1 MNLILTHEPDAVAL
15 LTDRYRQPRISALL
29 AAWTAEVQALEL
41 AYWDLLTKRS
51 PATAEGAVLDLLGKI
66 VGQPREGRTD
76 EQYRVWISARVL
88 VNQSSGLSR
97 QLIALAAKLCQV
109 PIRIEDHYP
118 AAFTIHAMGPVLGAD
133 GVEIAQLIVE
143 AKAAGVKAFFHW
155 YDSLAVFR
163 FSATGT
169 PVPNSDCGFGR
180 GRFSA
185 VSDGRDMD
193 FFPYAPSASSRA
205 GRDLMVIL

>member
-1 MNLILTHEPDAVAL
+1 MNLILTHEVDAVAL
-15 LTDRYRQPRISALL
+15 LTDRYRQPKISALL

-51 PATAEGAVLDLLGKI
+51 PATAQGAVLDLLGKI

-118 AAFTIHAMGPVLGAD
+118 AAFTIHAMGPVVGAD
-133 GVEIAQLIVE
+133 GVEIAQLIVL
-143 AKAAGVKAFFHW
+143 AKAAGVQAFFHW
-155 YDSLAVFR
+155 YDDSTTAFR
-163 FSATGT
+163 FSVSGDSVYDS
-169 PVPNSDCGFGR
+169 PQGFNHGR
-180 GRFSA
+180 LSA
-185 VSDGRDMD
+185 ISDGRDMAYH
-193 FFPYAPSASSRA
+193 PEPPPVASGGS
-205 GRDLMVIL
+205 ILVVL

>member
-1 MNLILTHEPDAVAL
+1 MNVILTHEPDAVAL
-15 LTDRYRQPRISALL
+15 LTDRYRQPKISALL

-118 AAFTIHAMGPVLGAD
+118 AAFTIHAMGPVVGAD
-133 GVEIAQLIVE
+133 GAEIAQLIVL
-143 AKAAGVKAFFHW
+143 AKAAGVQAFFHW
-155 YDSLAVFR
+155 YDSTTSFR
-163 FSATGT
+163 FSVSGDSVYDS
-169 PVPNSDCGFGR
+169 PRGFNR

-185 VSDGRDMD
+185 ISDGRDMGYNTE
-193 FFPYAPSASSRA
+193 PQPVAPA
-205 GRDLMVIL
+205 GSILVVL

>member
-1 MNLILTHEPDAVAL
+1 MNIILTHEVDAVAL
-15 LTDRYRQPRISALL
+15 LTDRYRQPKISALL

-133 GVEIAQLIVE
+133 GVEIAKLIVL
-143 AKAAGVKAFFHW
+143 AKAAGVQAFFRW
-155 YDSLAVFR
+155 NASSTAFR
-163 FSATGT
+163 FSVSGESVYDS
-169 PVPNSDCGFGR
+169 PRGFSSGEL
-180 GRFSA
+180 SA
-185 VSDGRDMD
+185 ISDGRDMTY
-193 FFPYAPSASSRA
+193 PPETETGAPDGA
-205 GRDLMVIL
+205 LLVVL

>member
-1 MNLILTHEPDAVAL
+1 MNLVLTHEADAVAL
-15 LTDRYRQPRISALL
+15 LTDRYRQPKISALL

-76 EQYRVWISARVL
+76 EQYRVWIAARVL

-118 AAFTIHAMGPVLGAD
+118 AAFTIHAMGPVVGAD
-133 GVEIAQLIVE
+133 GAEIAQLIVL
-143 AKAAGVKAFFHW
+143 AKAAGVQAFFRW
-155 YDSLAVFR
+155 VDSTTAFR
-163 FSATGT
+163 FSVSGESMYDS
-169 PVPNSDCGFGR
+169 PRGFSR
-180 GRFSA
+180 GQLSA
-185 VSDGRDMD
+185 ISDGRDMAYPPETQD
-193 FFPYAPSASSRA
+193 VAPDGA
-205 GRDLMVIL
+205 LLVVL